1 MNIWRRLFALLR
13 SRRLDAD
20 LDAEIAAHLEL
31 AEKEA
36 RDSGLSAREA
46 RRVARLK
53 FGAVPQVRE
62 SHRDRRSLRPLE
74 NFVRDLRFGLGALA
88 RDPGF
93 ALVAIGVLAIGIGAN
108 AAMFSIV
115 DAALLRPLPF
125 PEPERIVRVWEAP
138 DPTDPE
144 SVNGLNTLDLLD
156 WMRLNTV
163 FEAFSA
169 ERGARLALTGEGEP
183 VQLEVELVSPD
194 YFEVF
199 GVQALRGRTFAA
211 GEDEAGASAVV
222 VLSHAT
228 WQSRFGADPE
238 IVGRE
243 IDLNQQAHTVV
254 GVLPPGP
261 FDRASAALWKPL
273 VYTPDRMNRGFHWLG
288 SVARLKPGVTVAQ
301 AQEELAAID
310 ASLTDLSPD
319 WKKDWGVRVEPYD
332 RRLLDDDFRRSVE
345 VTFGA
350 VAFVLLIACANVAN
364 LLLGKGAA
372 RRKEMAVRTALGA
385 GRGRLVSQLL
395 TETAALCVMGGLAG
409 VLLARLLIAA
419 ASPFLAESLPYTAE
433 IALDWRV
440 LAFSAAT
447 ALGVALLVGLLP
459 SLRTSLGGLA
469 EAMNQ
474 SGRGSSGTYTG
485 KDSLRRAIVVAEVA
499 VSLVL
504 LCGSLLLLKSL
515 DRLQQVDEGVRV
527 ENVMTATLDL
537 PQSAYPT
544 PDSAR
549 SFYRSVVER
558 LRAVPGVSHAAL
570 TTDLPLKGVD
580 QGEGMG
586 VPGIDAAMGVR
597 YKRIDANYL
606 RTLEV
611 SLVSGRGIEERDV
624 AASPRVALL
633 NEQAAAELKR
643 QFDLDEVVGRTVW
656 ISTPNYENSDGD
668 GAEYEVVGVLRSER
682 TSPLSEAQD
691 EVAYVALDQVPDMD
705 VRLVIRALGDPAAVV
720 PGIRDAVGQVD
731 PLLPVGGLRTLKQIR
746 DSGLAGAEQ
755 PTWVIGAF
763 ALVATLLAALG
774 LYGAI
779 SFSVNQRRREIGIR
793 MALGARSSEVL
804 SRVLKGALSLV
815 AVGVAL
821 GLLGALALG
830 RVVESMLFEV
840 STADPAAIAAAAA
853 AMLLVGCLAGFLPAR
868 RAARLQPTAVLREEG

>member
-1 MNIWRRLFALLR
+1 VNIWRRLSALLR

-36 RDSGLSAREA
+36 RDSGLTAREA

-53 FGAVPQVRE
+53 FGAVPEVRE
-62 SHRDRRSLRPLE
+62 SHRDRRSFRPLE
-74 NFVRDLRFGLGALA
+74 NFVRDLRFGLSALA

-93 ALVAIGVLAIGIGAN
+93 ALVAIGVLALGIGAN
-108 AAMFSIV
+108 TAMFSIV

-183 VQLEVELVSPD
+183 VQLEVQLVSPD

-199 GVQALRGRTFAA
+199 GVQALRGRTFTA

-222 VLSHAT
+222 VLSHAA

-243 IDLNQQAHTVV
+243 IDLNQQAHTVI

-261 FDRASAALWKPL
+261 FDRSSAALWKPL
-273 VYTPDRMNRGFHWLG
+273 VYTPDRMNRGFHWLA
-288 SVARLKPGVTVAQ
+288 SVARLKSGVTVAQ

-332 RRLLDDDFRRSVE
+332 RRLLDDDFRRSVQ

-364 LLLGKGAA
+364 LLLGRGAA

-409 VLLARLLIAA
+409 VLLARFLIAS

-459 SLRTSLGGLA
+459 SLRTSLAGLA

-474 SGRGSSGTYTG
+474 SGRVSAGR
-485 KDSLRRAIVVAEVA
+485 DSLRRAIVVAEVA

-515 DRLQQVDEGVRV
+515 DRLQQVEEGVRV

-549 SFYRSVVER
+549 AFYRSVVER
-558 LRAVPGVSHAAL
+558 LRAVPGVSHAAVA
-570 TTDLPLKGVD
+570 TDLPLAEVD
-580 QGEGMG
+580 QGQGMG
-586 VPGIDAAMGVR
+586 VPGVDAAMGVR

-606 RTLEV
+606 RTLEI
-611 SLVSGRGIEERDV
+611 SLVSGRGVEERDV

-633 NEQAAAELKR
+633 NEQAADELKR
-643 QFDLDEVVGRTVW
+643 QFDLDEVIGRTVW
-656 ISTPNYENSDGD
+656 ISTPNYENSDGF

-682 TSPLSEAQD
+682 TNPLNQAQD
-691 EVAYVALDQVPDMD
+691 EVAYVSLDQNPDMD
-705 VRLVIRALGDPAAVV
+705 VRLVIRASGDPAAVV
-720 PGIRDAVGQVD
+720 PGIRDAVSQVD
-731 PLLPVGGLRTLKQIR
+731 PLLPVGGLRTLEQIR
-746 DSGLAGAEQ
+746 DSNLAGAEQ

-763 ALVATLLAALG
+763 ALVAALLAALG
-774 LYGAI
+774 LYGVI

-793 MALGARSSEVL
+793 MALGAQSSDVL

-821 GLLGALALG
+821 GLLGALAMG

-840 STADPAAIAAAAA
+840 SAADPAAIAAAAV

-868 RAARLQPTAVLREEG
+868 RAARLQPTAVLREDG